1 MHIPETSKRQENQK
15 KNVLHDQKSKVL
27 NEPIINYERHEETRK
42 VEKSEDVARKN
53 EVLTE
58 KSDDIRVQV
67 ELWT

>member
-1 MHIPETSKRQENQK
+1 M
-15 KNVLHDQKSKVL
+15 VL
-27 NEPIINYERHEETRK
+27 NEPIINYERHEEARK

-53 EVLTE
+53 EVVTE